1 MVSFL
6 MKIKFMKNR
15 KIIALTLSLL
25 LLDCYSNVFA
35 QTVEERIT
43 GLLNQM
49 TTAEKILQ
57 LHKEGGMN
65 TADNLRLG
73 IPGFVMSDG
82 PHGVRDGYATSFPV
96 GISMAATWDIELAE
110 RVGKALGEEFR
121 AKGKHQ
127 MLGPAIDMTR
137 DPRNGRTPESGG
149 EDPYLNAQINSAVVK
164 GVQSTPCIATIKHF
178 NLKHKQAN
186 RTNNNYTIT
195 QELLMDHYG
204 LNFRTSVQDAGALS
218 IMSAYNLINGEQ
230 AAENSN
236 LLRTIL
242 RQQWGFPYYVVS
254 DWGAIKNTEKGIKG
268 GTDICMGS
276 DHYQNDLPS
285 LVSTGVVPISVID
298 EAVRNVLRTKI
309 LSGMLDYYP
318 AGNPDDLNSTAHQQL
333 CLEAG
338 KKSIVLLK
346 NKNGLLPLNRDSL
359 GTIAVVGPNAAV
371 LQTDGTGS
379 SWVDP
384 FYKISPKEGIENYV
398 GTSKVLYAK
407 GCEISGNYSSDLA
420 DALQKA
426 GQADV
431 VIYFGGLDP
440 SQEGEGLDR
449 ANGSIELPGKQKDF
463 IKLLTGLNQ
472 KVIVVL
478 ISGGICSVNA
488 FVNDIEGL
496 LYAFYPGQEGGN
508 AIAQV
513 LFGDYNPAGRL
524 PVTMPKFDSQYSS
537 LITDF
542 DFTNDYGCGYRYFD
556 KLNITPEYAF
566 GFGLSYTTFSYSNL
580 VVTPTQAPAGDI
592 IQVSVD
598 VTNSGLRSGEE
609 VVQLYLTNNASPIQ
623 MPVKELKAFK
633 RIPLEAGETKTVT
646 FQISPNELYYYDEA
660 AQSYTVA
667 PGLYDVQVGPS
678 SDSLPL
684 HGTFELTASDPT
696 PDLQIANIRTV
707 PAYPLK
713 GEKVQFLATIINR
726 GTGATPTTQ
735 PLEVLFKV
743 NGTAISKFS
752 ELTEPIPPGGMKL
765 VNGTIGIDSSFMWTA
780 DQTAD
785 FTVDAE
791 VNYLQ
796 AIPERNASNNLK
808 SASFKLYD
816 APPQNIALRKSV
828 IVSSIEG
835 TGLEGEKAV
844 DGNYGTRWSSQFSD
858 PQTITIDFGSIQQFN
873 QIRLFWEAAY
883 GKEYIIRISNDA
895 SNWTDLVHQT
905 NGVGG
910 IEKYDVTASAR
921 YLRIFGIQRGTPWG
935 YSLYEIEV
943 FNLNPVEI
951 KEEPKTNLPAEF
963 RLEQNYPNPFN
974 PSTKIKFTIPSV
986 GTSLMKFLQFV
997 QLKIYDILGNEVA
1010 TLVDDYKPAG
1020 SYEVEFDAV
1029 EKRHGVSLPNGVYF
1043 YRLQAGNFVQT
1054 KKMLLLH

>member
-1 MVSFL
+1 
-6 MKIKFMKNR
+6 MKNR
-15 KIIALTLSLL
+15 FTNRRKISFFILSLL
-25 LLDCYSNVFA
+25 LSVCFSNVFA

-43 GLLNQM
+43 NLLNQM

-57 LHKEGGMN
+57 LHKEGGFN

-96 GISMAATWDIELAE
+96 GISMAATWDIELTE

-127 MLGPAIDMTR
+127 MLGPAIDLTR

-149 EDPYLNAQINSAVVK
+149 EDPFLNAQINSAVVK

-178 NLKHKQAN
+178 NLKHKQLN

-195 QELLMDHYG
+195 QQLLMDHYG
-204 LNFRTSVQDAGALS
+204 LNFRTSVQDAGSFS

-236 LLRTIL
+236 LLKTIL
-242 RQQWGFPYYVVS
+242 RQHWGFPYYVVS
-254 DWGAIKNTEKGIKG
+254 DWNAIKSAEKAIKG

-276 DHYQNDLPS
+276 DHYQNDLPN
-285 LVSTGVVPISVID
+285 LVATGVVPISVID
-298 EAVRNVLRTKI
+298 EAIRNVLRTKI

-318 AGNPDDLNSTAHQQL
+318 AGNPDDLNSKAHQEL

-346 NKNGLLPLNRDSL
+346 NANGLLPLNSSSIN
-359 GTIAVVGPNAAV
+359 TIAVVGPNAAV
-371 LQTDGTGS
+371 MQTDGTGS

-384 FYKISPKEGIENYV
+384 FYKISPKEGIEKYL

-407 GCEISGNYSSDLA
+407 GCEITGNYAADFA

-426 GQADV
+426 QQADV

-449 ANGSIELPGKQKDF
+449 VNGSIELPGKQKDF
-463 IKLLTGLNQ
+463 IKQLTSANQ

-524 PVTMPKFDSQYSS
+524 PVTMPKLDSQYST

-542 DFTNDYGCGYRYFD
+542 DFTNDFGCGYRYFD
-556 KLNITPEYAF
+556 KLKIIPEFAF
-566 GFGLSYTTFSYSNL
+566 GFGLSYTTFDYSNL

-598 VTNSGLRSGEE
+598 VKNSGIRSGEE

-623 MPVKELKAFK
+623 MPMKELKAFK

-667 PGLYDVQVGPS
+667 PGLYAVQVGSS
-678 SDSLPL
+678 SDNLPL
-684 HGTFELTASDPT
+684 QGTFELTAAIPT

-726 GTGATPTTQ
+726 GTGATPTDQ

-743 NGTAISKFS
+743 NGKEISKFS
-752 ELTEPIPPGGMKL
+752 ELSEPIPAGGMKL

-780 DQTAD
+780 DQSTD
-785 FTVDAE
+785 FIVEAE
-791 VNYLQ
+791 VNYLRT
-796 AIPERNASNNLK
+796 ITERNISNNK
-808 SASFKLYD
+808 KTTSFKVYE
-816 APPQNIALRKSV
+816 APPQSIALRKTV
-828 IVSSIEG
+828 TVSSVEKF
-835 TGLEGEKAV
+835 GLEGDKAV
-844 DGNYGTRWSSQFSD
+844 DGSYGTRWSSQFSD
-858 PQTITIDFGSIQQFN
+858 PQTITIDLGTIQEFN
-873 QIRLFWEAAY
+873 QIKLFWETAY
-883 GKEYIIRISNDA
+883 GKEYKIQISNDA
-895 SNWTDLVHQT
+895 STWTDLIHQT
-905 NGVGG
+905 NSYGG
-910 IEKYDVTASAR
+910 IEKYDVQASAR
-921 YLRIFGIQRGTPWG
+921 YLRIYGIKRGTVYG
-935 YSLYEIEV
+935 YSLYEVEV
-943 FNLNPVEI
+943 FNLSPVEI
-951 KEEPKTNLPAEF
+951 KEEPQTNLPTEF
-963 RLEQNYPNPFN
+963 RLGNNYPNPFN
-974 PSTKIKFTIPSV
+974 PGTTISYELAAN
-986 GTSLMKFLQFV
+986 SFV
-997 QLKIYDILGNEVA
+997 TLKVFDILGKEIA
-1010 TLVDDYKPAG
+1010 TLVNEEKQAG
-1020 SYEVEFDAV
+1020 KYSVRFNTTNQQQTTNT
-1029 EKRHGVSLPNGVYF
+1029 LPSGIYF
-1043 YRLQAGNFVQT
+1043 FRLQAGDFIET
-1054 KKMLLLH
+1054 RKMILLR